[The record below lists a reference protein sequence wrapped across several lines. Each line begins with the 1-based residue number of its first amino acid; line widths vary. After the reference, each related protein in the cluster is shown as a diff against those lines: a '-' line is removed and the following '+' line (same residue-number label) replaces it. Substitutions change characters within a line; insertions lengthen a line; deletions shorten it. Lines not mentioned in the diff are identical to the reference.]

1 MPKVFLDKIVTSAH
15 LPPQRGS
22 TGYTSTTTLPDLSHT
37 LVHTE
42 YAPAIIQAMTP
53 KGEMTR
59 KFRAYGH
66 KLAREVE
73 RPRSEMKRK
82 VKFFKRAHNVFA
94 NKILLDMQKNV
105 ATKNERR
112 ERIWRDGKI
121 EYGFDHLEGGDPE
134 ENMMAPQTSD
144 TLKDLVTIG
153 ATR

>member
-1 MPKVFLDKIVTSAH
+1 MPKIFLDKIVTSAH

-82 VKFFKRAHNVFA
+82 AKFFKRAHNVFA
-94 NKILLDMQKNV
+94 NKILLDMQKNTRRSRRP
-105 ATKNERR
+105 ARKARTNTNTMALRMER
-112 ERIWRDGKI
+112 
-121 EYGFDHLEGGDPE
+121 
-134 ENMMAPQTSD
+134 TSSWAR
-144 TLKDLVTIG
+144 LRASVRGSAAL
-153 ATR
+153 